1 MDNEKDVTTAE
12 DTDVTDID
20 VSAEEEEELDWGL
33 DDEEPEDSEEAE
45 DSEDGG
51 EGTDEDEEA
60 DDGGEES
67 EDETEEEAEGVDEP
81 TQPEAGEDLAAENER
96 LKREAQSTEDLVRA
110 VLTALGADTKDIKAG
125 LAALAGEAKGKTA
138 EQFIAEHNEARE
150 IEKLKAES
158 RERQAKAIREADLAQ
173 IKAAYPTVDLDD
185 ITKIDNYK
193 RFGELRMAGLT
204 AAEAYAATNP
214 TAIKLTGVES
224 GKRQASAT
232 KGTKDHLRSKAT
244 RRSGTATSLSDGEM
258 REWRDLFPGKSDEE
272 LNKLAR
278 RASEKMKG
286 A

>member
-1 MDNEKDVTTAE
+1 MDNEKDTTTAE

-33 DDEEPEDSEEAE
+33 DDTDPEEAE
-45 DSEDGG
+45 ESEDGDDT
-51 EGTDEDEEA
+51 EETEEA
-60 DDGGEES
+60 DDGGEDS
-67 EDETEEEAEGVDEP
+67 EEETEEEAED
-81 TQPEAGEDLAAENER
+81 QPEVGEDLAAENER

-150 IEKLKAES
+150 IEKLKAEN

-185 ITKIDNYK
+185 ITKIENYK

-278 RASEKMKG
+278 RANDKMKG

>member
-1 MDNEKDVTTAE
+1 LPLNRGNNTAPSKTGRSESKRRKLTFDKVT
-12 DTDVTDID
+12 
-20 VSAEEEEELDWGL
+20 S
-33 DDEEPEDSEEAE
+33 
-45 DSEDGG
+45 
-51 EGTDEDEEA
+51 
-60 DDGGEES
+60 
-67 EDETEEEAEGVDEP
+67 
-81 TQPEAGEDLAAENER
+81 
-96 LKREAQSTEDLVRA
+96 
-110 VLTALGADTKDIKAG
+110 
-125 LAALAGEAKGKTA
+125 
-138 EQFIAEHNEARE
+138 F
-150 IEKLKAES
+150 EKLKAES

-173 IKAAYPTVDLDD
+173 IKAAYPTVDIED

-272 LNKLAR
+272 LNKLAK

>member
-1 MDNEKDVTTAE
+1 M
-12 DTDVTDID
+12 TDVTDID

-33 DDEEPEDSEEAE
+33 DDEDPEDSE
-45 DSEDGG
+45 DSG
-51 EGTDEDEEA
+51 EGEDTDDGEEA
-60 DDGGEES
+60 DDGGEDT
-67 EDETEEEAEGVDEP
+67 EDGAATP
-81 TQPEAGEDLAAENER
+81 PEAGEDLAAENER

-224 GKRQASAT
+224 GKRQASAV

-278 RASEKMKG
+278 RANDKMKG

>member
-1 MDNEKDVTTAE
+1 MDDNKDVTTAE

-33 DDEEPEDSEEAE
+33 DDEEPEDSE
-45 DSEDGG
+45 DGG
-51 EGTDEDEEA
+51 EGTDAGEEA

-67 EDETEEEAEGVDEP
+67 EDETEEEAEDGAATP
-81 TQPEAGEDLAAENER
+81 PEAGEDLAAENER

-278 RASEKMKG
+278 RANDKMKG

>member
-1 MDNEKDVTTAE
+1 MDNEKEVTPAE
-12 DTDVTDID
+12 DTDVTDVTDID

-33 DDEEPEDSEEAE
+33 DDEDPEDSE
-45 DSEDGG
+45 DSG
-51 EGTDEDEEA
+51 EGEDTDDGEEA
-60 DDGGEES
+60 DDGGEDT
-67 EDETEEEAEGVDEP
+67 EDGAATP
-81 TQPEAGEDLAAENER
+81 PEAGEDLAAENER

-224 GKRQASAT
+224 GKRQASAV

-278 RASEKMKG
+278 RANDKMKG